1 MDVVIDMG
9 FVYCSHPLALKRRSK
24 LKLRAN
30 DPAVCH
36 PVLYP

>member
-1 MDVVIDMG
+1 MYVVIDMG
-9 FVYCSHPLALKRRSK
+9 FVYCSHLLALKRRSK

-36 PVLYP
+36 PMPCP